1 MSELPSGVSVCA
13 HYSSWA
19 SLVSELP
26 SSLSVCVYASAFVCM
41 QALVLIVGH
50 PEKVIKKI
58 IL

>member
-1 MSELPSGVSVCA
+1 
-13 HYSSWA
+13 
-19 SLVSELP
+19 VSELP